1 MPIRDHIRRAAREI
15 AKSMEAR
22 LTDIKHRL
30 VEAKEQVSEIEA
42 ERDAVATA
50 RQRLAK
56 FPIERGGTYLCPR
69 CWVENGGL
77 APLRPIP
84 SDARHDLLR
93 SMRIRTP
100 HSSCVTTWA
109 GRALGFVRPR
119 RDPIWPTLPHRVGQN
134 LLVERSRS

>member
-1 MPIRDHIRRAAREI
+1 MPIPDHIRKAAREI
-15 AKSMEAR
+15 AKSMEGR

-50 RQRLAK
+50 RRRVSK

-69 CWVENGGL
+69 CWVEKGGL

-84 SDARHDLLR
+84 RDAQHDLFRCGVCEYEIL
-93 SMRIRTP
+93 IP
-100 HSSCVTTWA
+100 HV
-109 GRALGFVRPR
+109 
-119 RDPIWPTLPHRVGQN
+119 
-134 LLVERSRS
+134 

>member
-1 MPIRDHIRRAAREI
+1 MMGSTMSIRDHIRQAAREI

-42 ERDAVATA
+42 ERNAVATA
-50 RQRLAK
+50 QQRLSK

-69 CWVENGGL
+69 CWVEKGGL

-84 SDARHDLLR
+84 SDARHDLFRCGLCEYELL
-93 SMRIRTP
+93 IP
-100 HSSCVTTWA
+100 HV
-109 GRALGFVRPR
+109 
-119 RDPIWPTLPHRVGQN
+119 
-134 LLVERSRS
+134 